1 MEDKDY
7 SIDLLMLYFQT
18 FVCRQA
24 LYFSPFI
31 LAGQVS
37 KDTISSFWL
46 IKKERKKEKIVKG
59 GSAFRFHR
67 DTGLNLMDDTELL
80 TPASAASHWV
90 VCKASLM
97 P

>member
-24 LYFSPFI
+24 LYVSPFI

-46 IKKERKKEKIVKG
+46 IKKERKKRLSREAVP
-59 GSAFRFHR
+59 S
-67 DTGLNLMDDTELL
+67 DSTE
-80 TPASAASHWV
+80 TQV
-90 VCKASLM
+90 
-97 P
+97 